1 MSRALSGSLAEA
13 TVQTLESVRA
23 ELPREGRALSF
34 EAQVIAAYGRHLQ
47 VRDAA
52 GVCHDARPFGRK
64 MNCVCGDR
72 VLCES
77 DAAHGEVHVLEILP
91 RTSVLSRSTLRG
103 DAEPIVANLSLVVVV
118 FAPLPAPDLY
128 IVDRYLCAASSAGLR
143 ALVLLNKDD
152 LLDGIPEA
160 ELTAGFR
167 AAGYPLLRCSTTHN
181 EGLAALSEALRDE
194 TAVFV
199 GQSGVGKSS
208 LIGAL
213 VPQVQIATGEL
224 DRDAEGR
231 HTTTSSRLYDL
242 PGGGHLIDSPGV
254 RDFAPAID
262 MLEPRS
268 LGFPEVDQLG
278 VGCRF
283 QDCQHLREPACAV
296 REAAENGSFDARRYE
311 SYRRLRRL
319 YAQLREARGPGR
331 NSGGR
336 GQRE

>member
-1 MSRALSGSLAEA
+1 MSRALSRSLAEA
-13 TVQTLESVRA
+13 TVQPLIRPAPNS
-23 ELPREGRALSF
+23 LKEGRALSF

-47 VRDAA
+47 VRDATGA
-52 GVCHDARPFGRK
+52 CHDARPFGRK
-64 MNCVCGDR
+64 MHCVCGDQVR
-72 VLCES
+72 CES

-103 DAEPIVANLSLVVVV
+103 EAEPVVANLSLVVVV
-118 FAPLPAPDLY
+118 FAPLPSPDLF

-152 LLDGIPEA
+152 LLDGVPAEA
-160 ELTAGFR
+160 LTAGFS
-167 AAGYPLLRCSTTHN
+167 AAGYPVLRCSTTRS
-181 EGLAALSEALRDE
+181 EGLTPLHDALRNE

-208 LIGAL
+208 LISAL
-213 VPQVQIATGEL
+213 VPQSQIATGEL

-262 MLEPRS
+262 TLEPRS
-268 LGFPEVDQLG
+268 LGFPEVDRLG
-278 VGCRF
+278 VSCRF

-296 REAAENGSFDARRYE
+296 REAAESGSFDARRYE

-319 YAQLREARGPGR
+319 YAQLREARGPQR
-331 NSGGR
+331 NTSGR

>member
-1 MSRALSGSLAEA
+1 M
-13 TVQTLESVRA
+13 
-23 ELPREGRALSF
+23 SF

-47 VRDAA
+47 VRDATGA
-52 GVCHDARPFGRK
+52 CHDARPFGRK
-64 MNCVCGDR
+64 MQCVCGDR
-72 VLCES
+72 VRCEI
-77 DAAHGEVHVLEILP
+77 DAAHGEVHVLDILP
-91 RTSVLSRSTLRG
+91 RTTVLSRSTLRG
-103 DAEPIVANLSLVVVV
+103 DGEAVVANLSVVVVV
-118 FAPLPAPDLY
+118 FAPRPSPDLFV
-128 IVDRYLCAASSAGLR
+128 VDRYLCAASSAGLR
-143 ALVLLNKDD
+143 ALVLLNKVD
-152 LLDGIPEA
+152 LLEDVPA
-160 ELTAGFR
+160 TELTASFS
-167 AAGYPLLRCSTTHN
+167 AAGYPVLHCSTT
-181 EGLAALSEALRDE
+181 GSEDLGALRDALHDE

-213 VPQVQIATGEL
+213 VPQAQLITGEL

-242 PGGGHLIDSPGV
+242 AGGGHVIDSPGV

-268 LGFPEVDQLG
+268 LGFPEVDRLS
-278 VGCRF
+278 VACRF

-296 REAAENGSFDARRYE
+296 RDAAENGSFDARRYE

-331 NSGGR
+331 HTGGR
-336 GQRE
+336 NQRA